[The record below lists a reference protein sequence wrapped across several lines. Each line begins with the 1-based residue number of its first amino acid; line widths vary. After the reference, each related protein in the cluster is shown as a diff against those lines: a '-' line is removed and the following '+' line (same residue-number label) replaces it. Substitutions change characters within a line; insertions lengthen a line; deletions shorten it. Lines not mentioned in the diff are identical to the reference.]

1 MANEITYQMQILLRN
16 GNLVDNYASGS
27 LTATQSAAVIVRN
40 VQSIAAGVV
49 GVGAGTALDLGSVA
63 TPGWS
68 AFINTDAT
76 NYVQVGFNTGG
87 LFYPMLKLLPG
98 ESQLIRLAIAA
109 PYAMANVAPV
119 SLFYIIYDT

>member
-1 MANEITYQMQILLRN
+1 MSNEVTYQMQILLRN
-16 GNLVDNYASGS
+16 GGLVDSYATGS
-27 LTATQSAAVIVRN
+27 LTANQLAAALVRN

-49 GVGAGTALDLGSVA
+49 GVGTGDALDLGSVA

-68 AFINTDAT
+68 VFINTDAT
-76 NYVQVGFNTGG
+76 NFVQVGFNTGG

-98 ESQLIRLAIAA
+98 ETQSIRLAVAA

-119 SLFYIIYDT
+119 RLFYIIYDT